1 MTNIIIALIYF
12 ILVCIVVLILT
23 KLSSANSKIEYL
35 EQYIKIVESYAKESL
50 LEQAKTLDQLT
61 KKINSKFK
69 LN

>member
-1 MTNIIIALIYF
+1 MTAIIIALIYF

-35 EQYIKIVESYAKESL
+35 EQHIKIVESYAKESL